1 MFTSTTTNAVTTR
14 PGSYASSC
22 ISTGVNF
29 TTTWYAPTAP
39 VSNGFGHKYAAR
51 RSLS

>member
-1 MFTSTTTNAVTTR
+1 
-14 PGSYASSC
+14 
-22 ISTGVNF
+22 VNF